1 MWARLTLIILIV
13 LTSCRNH
20 QTGTD
25 EITVP
30 STRLLH
36 VKAVVAKK
44 KTFSKQILSN
54 GTVRAARKADLHFKT
69 SGYLV
74 SVRVKNGMRVSAGQ
88 VVAALDNRI
97 PNARLQQAKIELQK
111 ARKKYR
117 ELLISYNVDTQ
128 KTSKTLLQNLALEAG
143 LPDAEAKLTKAEL
156 QRISTL
162 KKPYDALAVFP
173 KPAWKPD
180 YRQSFLYLDHI
191 NDPGNL
197 GTVIRTA
204 DWFGVRQIVCSP
216 GSADV
221 FNPKTV
227 QATMGALANLK
238 VFYIEPADFFPRIN
252 LPVFAAGM
260 QGENTFNIP
269 WPHRAVLVL
278 GNEAHG
284 ISPELI
290 PYTNRQ
296 ITIPHDPAKK
306 SESLNVAIAAAVILG
321 TWFAHR

>member
-1 MWARLTLIILIV
+1 MAL
-13 LTSCRNH
+13 
-20 QTGTD
+20 
-25 EITVP
+25 
-30 STRLLH
+30 
-36 VKAVVAKK
+36 
-44 KTFSKQILSN
+44 SK
-54 GTVRAARKADLHFKT
+54 
-69 SGYLV
+69 
-74 SVRVKNGMRVSAGQ
+74 
-88 VVAALDNRI
+88 NRI
-97 PNARLQQAKIELQK
+97 KHIRKLHT
-111 ARKKYR
+111 KKYR
-117 ELLISYNVDTQ
+117 DQTGLFIVERLKAINLFLHAGFKPVELYAIPDSP
-128 KTSKTLLQNLALEAG
+128 G
-143 LPDAEAKLTKAEL
+143 LPQVPFLPVTKAEL